1 MVGFRG
7 PPGTYAGVAGADLE
21 NAPAGPVPFTSP
33 FGLPVGRPQTW
44 RPVVNEPGTATGG
57 VPGRIVQRVSG
68 NPSVATS
75 PVAVEQLPYGGV
87 HNGANVWRTRSGPAP
102 GPSGGVSG
110 GGNPDILYQGG
121 RPQFG
126 VPRVLQQGQES
137 AVRAPGNAPVG
148 YSNDKL
154 TTLDRHGMM
163 KVGYE
168 NSGRNSGNTDPP
180 MDGPARPSLW
190 LVNRSLSY
198 QQGTDKS
205 AATDDL
211 SRDYTRNAQGMYVGE
226 QGTGWSHVNGGVP
239 GLYQEYGSYEGF
251 SPSSPQGQGIH
262 SPVGQGQAGDGP
274 HDVWGGPPHGL
285 HSPTLPTYQQTLGR
299 YMDIP
304 QMARPR
310 IDRPSQST
318 IAGQSYSQTVQS
330 QGQTGQ
336 SPPSQTMTRSGFNR
350 RARTN
355 GWRGRAA
362 GLCQRLTVAERYSV
376 LSELLLS
383 ACLSMR
389 HIRRQVMICVCP
401 KLRVKSR

>member
-1 MVGFRG
+1 MAGFRG
-7 PPGTYAGVAGADLE
+7 PNPYAGTTGANLE
-21 NAPAGPVPFTSP
+21 NAPQGPVPFTSP
-33 FGLPVGRPQTW
+33 FGIPVGRPQVW
-44 RPVVNEPGTATGG
+44 RAGGTQPGAGSKG
-57 VPGRIVQRVSG
+57 VPGQPVQHAYG
-68 NPSVATS
+68 NPNVVTAGVNVVQS
-75 PVAVEQLPYGGV
+75 PYGGV
-87 HNGANVWRTRSGPAP
+87 YNGAAVSQTASLNGP
-102 GPSGGVSG
+102 GPSGDGQLAG
-110 GGNPDILYQGG
+110 GQPDITLVGG

-126 VPRVLQQGQES
+126 VPRVLQQGQET

-168 NSGRNSGNTDPP
+168 NSGRDSGQTDPP

-211 SRDYTRNAQGMYVGE
+211 TRDYTRNAEGMYVGE
-226 QGTGWSHVNGGVP
+226 QGTGWAPVYGGVP
-239 GLYQEYGSYEGF
+239 GMHIEYGSYSGV
-251 SPSSPQGQGIH
+251 SPSSPPVGNNTSVGIH
-262 SPVGQGQAGDGP
+262 SNYAQGQAGDGN
-274 HDVWGGPPHGL
+274 HTVWSGPPHGL
-285 HSPTLPTYQQTLGR
+285 HSPTLPTYMQTIGR

-330 QGQTGQ
+330 QGQTGTTHAR
-336 SPPSQTMTRSGFNR
+336 QTMTRGGFNTR
-350 RARTN
+350 QRSN
-355 GWRGRAA
+355 GWRGR
-362 GLCQRLTVAERYSV
+362 
-376 LSELLLS
+376 
-383 ACLSMR
+383 
-389 HIRRQVMICVCP
+389 P
-401 KLRVKSR
+401 